1 MRSYGGARAAA
12 LAVAILLA
20 GCTAAPGGG
29 DKAAPASGAA
39 ADAAPLVDVPPG
51 TALPAGYHI
60 DSARSLILGD
70 GESWTGRLAYSAT
83 GSADE
88 VFEFLRREMPKFGWV
103 ETYAVRSEV
112 DLLGFAS
119 TPTGRVANFRIER
132 GSMLDNTRVEMI
144 VSPAPATH
152 KPPLR
157 SRASRQSPAQ

>member
-1 MRSYGGARAAA
+1 MRSLGEARAAA
-12 LAVAILLA
+12 LALALLA
-20 GCTAAPGGG
+20 GCTAAPNGSG
-29 DKAAPASGAA
+29 DKPAAAPA
-39 ADAAPLVDVPPG
+39 DAPPVVEVPPG

-112 DLLGFAS
+112 DLLGFGS
-119 TPTGRVANFRIER
+119 PPTGRVAIFRIER

-144 VSPAPATH
+144 VSPGPASP
-152 KPPLR
+152 KPVHGR
-157 SRASRQSPAQ
+157 SPRSSDAQ